1 MWQISSWPLKTITVD
16 IHESLQTMNHSISRS
31 ELERLTR
38 STLPPSFPTSLNF
51 VGNPDIL
58 RAPRVAIVG
67 SRHPTYYGRTQAH
80 IFAKTLAS
88 AGVTVLSG
96 AAIGIDTIVNSTALS
111 HGQTVA
117 ILGSGLCVPYPR
129 SNKKLIEQIGRGA
142 NALVL
147 SELDAYE
154 PPARWN
160 FPRRNRLIAA
170 LSHFV
175 LVIEAMPASGS
186 LITAGYAAEIGIDV
200 GALPGPVNSISSS
213 GCNLLIKEGAF
224 CIEKPEE
231 VLERLGFLGHQMA
244 GSARLYQKAR
254 TTHDKKQ
261 QLLF

>member
-1 MWQISSWPLKTITVD
+1 MPSQQ
-16 IHESLQTMNHSISRS
+16 ESEFKMIQSIPRS
-31 ELERLTR
+31 DLERLTR
-38 STLPPSFPTSLNF
+38 STLPPSFPPTINF
-51 VGNPDIL
+51 TGNPEIL
-58 RAPRVAIVG
+58 CAPRVAIVG
-67 SRHPTYYGRTQAH
+67 SRHPTYYGRTQAQR
-80 IFAKTLAS
+80 FAEALAT

-111 HGQTVA
+111 SGNTVA
-117 ILGSGLCVPYPR
+117 VLGSGLYVPYPR
-129 SNKKLIEQIGRGA
+129 SNRKLIEQIGSRK
-142 NALVL
+142 NSLLL
-147 SELDAYE
+147 SELDPYE

-160 FPRRNRLIAA
+160 FPRRNRIIAA

-186 LITAGYAAEIGIDV
+186 LITAGFAAEIGVDV
-200 GALPGPVNSISSS
+200 GALPGPVNSLSSS

-244 GSARLYQKAR
+244 GCARVHQKAR